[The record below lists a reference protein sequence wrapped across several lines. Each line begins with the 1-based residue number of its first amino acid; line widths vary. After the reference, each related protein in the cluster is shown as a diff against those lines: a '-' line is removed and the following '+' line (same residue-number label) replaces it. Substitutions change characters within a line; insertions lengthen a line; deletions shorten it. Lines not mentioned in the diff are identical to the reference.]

1 MVARTPRPQFLDC
14 RCSCTSGVGSPWA
27 SIYGGP
33 PGVVDCGMPTVL
45 RVAGCRFFF
54 FSNER
59 QEPAHIHVERAE
71 AYAKFWLAP
80 VRLAGS
86 HGFRSGD
93 LAELGRL
100 VVEHAALFQERW
112 DEFFSR

>member
-1 MVARTPRPQFLDC
+1 MQL
-14 RCSCTSGVGSPWA
+14 SSGVRSPQA
-27 SIYGGP
+27 SIYVGL
-33 PGVVDCGMPTVL
+33 PGAVDWGMPTVL
-45 RVAGCRFFF
+45 RVAGYRFFF

-80 VRLAGS
+80 VRLAAS

-100 VVEHAALFQERW
+100 VAEHAALFQERW
-112 DEFFSR
+112 DEFFGR